1 MYDDE
6 DTDTITDDED
16 YDDFDDDEYPHD
28 NYDDDFDP
36 LDLESV
42 IEHGEYKRARRTLGD
57 SDIPAWP
64 FILGSGIG
72 AAISAYVAWDRYDTK
87 IRDQRPEDRDWKPCL
102 IASFVCLL
110 FVGAFIG
117 SIRYSK

>member
-6 DTDTITDDED
+6 DTDIITDDED
-16 YDDFDDDEYPHD
+16 YDYD
-28 NYDDDFDP
+28 YDDDDDDYDP

-72 AAISAYVAWDRYDTK
+72 AAISAYVAWDQYDTK
-87 IRDQRPEDRDWKPCL
+87 VRDQKPEDKNWKPCL
-102 IASFVCLL
+102 ISGFVCLL
-110 FVGAFIG
+110 FVGLFIG